1 MGERLNSR
9 LCHRITLPIDVEVE
23 NDAKSSVKEESLAM
37 DIEEASLLNASTE
50 VEQSLNSGRFDAC
63 REKEQSKTAS
73 KSFVEEEFLAMEIEE
88 VNLLNVKAENVI
100 QWL

>member
-1 MGERLNSR
+1 
-9 LCHRITLPIDVEVE
+9 
-23 NDAKSSVKEESLAM
+23 M

-88 VNLLNVKAENVI
+88 VNL
-100 QWL
+100 